1 MSELDEEF
9 AKMLL
14 IKEERIKAMERLLLA
29 KEQEVNELKRKLH
42 KCQSVLPSAIGPRT
56 RRAKGISAEPQTFR
70 SFQDLKS
77 EALRKHPKSDRSKEL
92 IKEAILD
99 NDFMKNLELSQIQEI
114 VDCMYPVEYDKDSC
128 IIKEGDVGSLVYVME
143 DGKVE
148 VTKEGM
154 KLCTMGPGKVF
165 GELAILYNCTR
176 TATVQTVWTLI
187 PMAPIHCR

>member
-143 DGKVE
+143 GRSCQSILAVYF
-148 VTKEGM
+148 T
-154 KLCTMGPGKVF
+154 VF
-165 GELAILYNCTR
+165 YSCNI
-176 TATVQTVWTLI
+176 
-187 PMAPIHCR
+187 